1 MTMIKNLESELNQ
14 ILNPILCL
22 EGKKKHIYRI
32 NKVVSEEL
40 KQ

>member
-1 MTMIKNLESELNQ
+1 MTMMKNLESELTQ

-22 EGKKKHIYRI
+22 EGKKQYIYRI
-32 NKVVSEEL
+32 NKMVIEEF